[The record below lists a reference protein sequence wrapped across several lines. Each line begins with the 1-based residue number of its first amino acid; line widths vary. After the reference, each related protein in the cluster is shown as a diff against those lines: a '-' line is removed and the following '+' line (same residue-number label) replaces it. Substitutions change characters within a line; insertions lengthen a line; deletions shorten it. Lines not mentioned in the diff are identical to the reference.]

1 MSAFAKSWRRECEAW
16 KGRLAASIQNNSG
29 LAQGPSFPS
38 VVGRECRKV
47 CQPTW
52 ALPVWAGSKRGGS
65 PVLDMRRRDFI
76 TLLGSAAAA
85 WPLAARA
92 QQPAETPRVG
102 FVYPGPKA
110 VMAHRMEA
118 IVTGLRASGYAA
130 ATQVEIVARTAEGDP
145 DQIARLVKEVVG
157 KNVNVIIA
165 AGPLVVHAARSATRT
180 IPIIA
185 IDLESDPVASDM
197 AATLARPGGNITGVF
212 LDFPDFTAKWM
223 EMLVESNPKLSR
235 AAVLWDPVTGPV
247 QMEAVGKAG
256 GTLNVQLDITEVRR
270 PSDFDAAF
278 SMASQRGAGAMVMLS
293 SPLIADNVQML
304 AELTL
309 RHRFPAIT
317 LFPDFARAGGLLAYG
332 PNLLSLLRLSGVV
345 AGKVLRGANP
355 AELPIER
362 PTKFETVLN
371 IRTAYALGLS
381 IPTSLLLRADEVIE

>member
-1 MSAFAKSWRRECEAW
+1 
-16 KGRLAASIQNNSG
+16 
-29 LAQGPSFPS
+29 
-38 VVGRECRKV
+38 
-47 CQPTW
+47 
-52 ALPVWAGSKRGGS
+52 
-65 PVLDMRRRDFI
+65 MRRREFI
-76 TLLGSAAAA
+76 TLVGGAAAA

-92 QQPAETPRVG
+92 QQTAEVPRVG
-102 FVYPGPKA
+102 FVYSGPKA
-110 VMAHRMEA
+110 VMAPRMEA
-118 IVTGLRASGYAA
+118 ILTGLQASGYAA
-130 ATQVEIVARTAEGDP
+130 PTQVEIVARTAEGDP
-145 DQIARLVKEVVG
+145 DQIGPLVKEVIA

-165 AGPLVVHAARSATRT
+165 AGPPVLHAARSATRT

-185 IDLESDPVASDM
+185 IDLETDPVASGM
-197 AATLARPGGNITGVF
+197 AATLARPGGNVTGVF

-235 AAVLWDPVTGPV
+235 TAVLWDPVTGPV
-247 QMEAVGKAG
+247 QVEAVGKAG

-270 PSDFDAAF
+270 PSDFNAAF
-278 SMASQRGAGAMVMLS
+278 SMASQHGSGAMVMLS

-304 AELTL
+304 AELAL

-332 PNLLSLLRLSGVV
+332 PNLLSLLRLSGIV

-371 IRTAYALGLS
+371 MRTAHALGLS

>member
-1 MSAFAKSWRRECEAW
+1 MKRRE
-16 KGRLAASIQNNSG
+16 
-29 LAQGPSFPS
+29 
-38 VVGRECRKV
+38 
-47 CQPTW
+47 
-52 ALPVWAGSKRGGS
+52 
-65 PVLDMRRRDFI
+65 FI
-76 TLLGSAAAA
+76 TLLGGAVAAS
-85 WPLAARA
+85 PLAARG
-92 QQPAETPRVG
+92 QQPVEVPRVG
-102 FVYPGPKA
+102 FVYSGPKA
-110 VMAHRMEA
+110 AMAPRMWS
-118 IVTGLRASGYAA
+118 ILTGLQASGYAA
-130 ATQVEIVARTAEGDP
+130 AAQVEIVARFAEGDP
-145 DQIARLVKEVVG
+145 DQVGALVNEVIA
-157 KNVNVIIA
+157 KNVKVIIA
-165 AGPLVVHAARSATRT
+165 VAPPVPRAARRATLT

-185 IDLESDPVASDM
+185 IDFETDPVASGM

-223 EMLVESNPKLSR
+223 EMLVESDPKLAR

-247 QMEAVGKAG
+247 QVEAIGKAG

-278 SMASQRGAGAMVMLS
+278 SLARQHAGAMVMLS
-293 SPLIADNVQML
+293 SPLIADNLQML
-304 AELTL
+304 AELAL

-332 PNLLSLLRLSGVV
+332 PNLLSLLRLSGIV

-371 IRTAYALGLS
+371 MRTAHALGIS

>member
-1 MSAFAKSWRRECEAW
+1 VF
-16 KGRLAASIQNNSG
+16 G
-29 LAQGPSFPS
+29 L
-38 VVGRECRKV
+38 K
-47 CQPTW
+47 
-52 ALPVWAGSKRGGS
+52 
-65 PVLDMRRRDFI
+65 RRDFI
-76 TLLGSAAAA
+76 TLLGGGAVA

-92 QQPAETPRVG
+92 QQPVEVPRVG
-102 FVYPGPKA
+102 FVYSGPKEA
-110 VMAHRMEA
+110 MAPRMES
-118 IVTGLRASGYAA
+118 ILTGLRASGYAA
-130 ATQVEIVARTAEGDP
+130 PTQVEIVARAAEGDP
-145 DQIARLVKEVVG
+145 DQIAPLVKEVIA

-165 AGPLVVHAARSATRT
+165 AGPPVPHAARSATRT

-185 IDLESDPVASDM
+185 IDLETDPVASGM

-304 AELTL
+304 AELAL
-309 RHRFPAIT
+309 CHRLPAIT
-317 LFPDFARAGGLLAYG
+317 LFPEFARAGGLLAYG
-332 PNLLSLLRLSGVV
+332 PNLLSLLRLSGIV
-345 AGKVLRGANP
+345 AGKVLRGANV

-371 IRTAYALGLS
+371 MRTAQALSLS

>member
-1 MSAFAKSWRRECEAW
+1 MTRRE
-16 KGRLAASIQNNSG
+16 
-29 LAQGPSFPS
+29 
-38 VVGRECRKV
+38 
-47 CQPTW
+47 
-52 ALPVWAGSKRGGS
+52 
-65 PVLDMRRRDFI
+65 FI
-76 TLLGSAAAA
+76 TLVGGAAAA

-92 QQPAETPRVG
+92 QQPAEAPRVG
-102 FVYPGPKA
+102 FVYPGPKT
-110 VMAHRMEA
+110 VMARRMEA
-118 IVTGLRASGYAA
+118 IATGLRASGYAA
-130 ATQVEIVARTAEGDP
+130 PTQVEIVARTAEGEP
-145 DQIARLVKEVVG
+145 DQIAPLVKEVIA

-165 AGPLVVHAARSATRT
+165 AGPPVLHAARSATRT

-185 IDLESDPVASDM
+185 IDLETDPVASGM

-247 QMEAVGKAG
+247 QVEAVGKAG

-278 SMASQRGAGAMVMLS
+278 SMASQHGSGAMVMLS

-304 AELTL
+304 AELAL

-332 PNLLSLLRLSGVV
+332 PNLLSLLRLSGIV

-371 IRTAYALGLS
+371 MRTAHALGLS